1 MQVDGWRKAQLLLM
15 SICTDSTMLRDG
27 LEQLRRTHMKL
38 PNGSP
43 CCAAYFLWVIGRS
56 KNYWYK
62 PPGHTVRQSA
72 KEISI
77 MAWFEIQKDTIDKMP
92 DNGDYQIIAARR
104 GSVHLV

>member
-1 MQVDGWRKAQLLLM
+1 M
-15 SICTDSTMLRDG
+15 
-27 LEQLRRTHMKL
+27 
-38 PNGSP
+38 
-43 CCAAYFLWVIGRS
+43 IGRS

-62 PPGHTVRQSA
+62 PPAYTVRQSA